1 VGKGWSRGRFLGNNM
16 VWFIM
21 AAIIYTG
28 SDTVHFKINQFS
40 QFNIKEECVEY
51 INTYDEYIKAGLN
64 RAFPDSKVIDIRC
77 IDSNTMNKMQDYMK
91 SKKAIR
97 RDNG

>member
-1 VGKGWSRGRFLGNNM
+1 M

-21 AAIIYTG
+21 AAIIFSG

-51 INTYDEYIKAGLN
+51 INTYDKYLKAGLN
-64 RAFPDSKVIDIRC
+64 RSFPGSKVIDIRC
-77 IDSNTMNKMQDYMK
+77 IDNEMMQKMQDHNNRGK
-91 SKKAIR
+91 SVR
-97 RDNG
+97 RYNG

>member
-1 VGKGWSRGRFLGNNM
+1 M

-40 QFNIKEECVEY
+40 QFNLKDECVEY
-51 INTYDEYIKAGLN
+51 INTYDAFLKAGLN
-64 RAFPDSKVIDIRC
+64 RSFPGSKVIDIRC
-77 IDSNTMNKMQDYMK
+77 VDNDTINKMQKHMNRG
-91 SKKAIR
+91 KAIR
-97 RDNG
+97 RYNG